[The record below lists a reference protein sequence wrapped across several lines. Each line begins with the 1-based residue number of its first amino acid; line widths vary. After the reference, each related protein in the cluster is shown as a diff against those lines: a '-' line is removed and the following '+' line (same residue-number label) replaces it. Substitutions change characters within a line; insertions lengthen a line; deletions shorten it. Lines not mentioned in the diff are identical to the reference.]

1 MTQEKDYLGEKLRLS
16 ERAREDM
23 YFSQLDRVLIAQMR
37 QQERAEAEVATHAEP
52 MFTSILVPVDFS
64 AYSTVAL
71 HYAAG
76 LAERFGASII
86 VLHVIAHE
94 VTTHAVHHHLRPGKI
109 PLLGDW
115 VRAEPHEI
123 PPEAEEEVGTD
134 LRKQAYT
141 ALQAF
146 LPPQLARHA
155 VELRIVT
162 GSPFEGIL
170 ETAVRARVA
179 LIVLGTH
186 GRTGLTHAIMGSVA
200 ERVVRL
206 ASCPVLTVKVSA
218 PEEKG
223 WLQDV
228 SARLISLQPVE
239 RTEEKQGDRD

>member
-1 MTQEKDYLGEKLRLS
+1 
-16 ERAREDM
+16 
-23 YFSQLDRVLIAQMR
+23 MR
-37 QQERAEAEVATHAEP
+37 QQECAEAEVATQAEP
-52 MFTSILVPVDFS
+52 LFTSILVPMDFS

-76 LAERFGASII
+76 LAERFGASLI
-86 VLHVIAHE
+86 VLHVIAHD
-94 VTTHAVHHHLRPGKI
+94 VTTHAVHHHLGPGKI

-115 VRAEPHEI
+115 VYAAPHEI
-123 PPEAEEEVGTD
+123 PPEAEEEVVTD
-134 LRKQAYT
+134 LCKQAYT

-155 VELRIVT
+155 VELCVVT

-170 ETAVRARVA
+170 KMAVRARVS

-186 GRTGLTHAIMGSVA
+186 GRTSLTHAIMGSVA

-206 ASCPVLTVKVSA
+206 AACPVLTVKASA

-223 WLQDV
+223 GLHDV
-228 SARLISLQPVE
+228 SARLMSPQPVE
-239 RTEEKQGDRD
+239 RTKEKEGDGC